1 MIKKLFVV
9 LAASLTLT
17 ACNGPATDTGKPV
30 NIAPVAPAT
39 STATP
44 APTATPAST
53 ATLNSSAPSSSTATP
68 VPPKPEAKA
77 GEKVKP

>member
-1 MIKKLFVV
+1 MIKKLFVI
-9 LAASLTLT
+9 LAASLTLA
-17 ACNGPATDTGKPV
+17 ACNDSATDTVKPA
-30 NIAPVAPAT
+30 NTAPVAQAT

-44 APTATPAST
+44 APTATPNST
-53 ATLNSSAPSSSTATP
+53 AIPSSTVTP